1 MMIVFNEA
9 GLRDVKPPCVAQTF
23 INHNAVLYKVFV
35 IGQQHYIVERPSI
48 KNFSAGGT
56 SVFNPFSAGTVF
68 IRQNLTSVDGP
79 DRLYT
84 PDSDVCRRQILRCKD
99 TPRTEKIKIFVMTV
113 DL

>member
-1 MMIVFNEA
+1 MGHYLGRQIRLDAVKLFLFSNAYRWLQMMIVFNEA

-56 SVFNPFSAGTVF
+56 SVFNPFSAGTVV
-68 IRQNLTSVDGP
+68 IRQNLTSVDV
-79 DRLYT
+79 R
-84 PDSDVCRRQILRCKD
+84 
-99 TPRTEKIKIFVMTV
+99 F
-113 DL
+113 